1 MSDTDDQRTPGDRPE
16 AAATPT
22 GARRTVAAEH
32 RAETKRDSKSTGATV
47 RSTLRNVTDLLARV
61 VMGVAT
67 VIAFILA
74 LHILFVV
81 FQANPANAI
90 VRTIDGW
97 ALDLSFGLRDL
108 FLPDDE
114 RVRVL
119 VNFGIAAVVY
129 LVVGRILAGLIRRI
143 G

>member
-1 MSDTDDQRTPGDRPE
+1 MSDTDDKRTPEDDAGVAP
-16 AAATPT
+16 
-22 GARRTVAAEH
+22 GARRTATAEH
-32 RAETKRDSKSTGATV
+32 RAESKSNTRLSMATV
-47 RSTLRNVTDLLARV
+47 RTTLRTVTDLIARL
-61 VMGVAT
+61 VMAAAM
-67 VIAFILA
+67 VIALILA
-74 LHILFVV
+74 MHILFVV
-81 FQANPANAI
+81 FEANPGNAI

-119 VNFGIAAVVY
+119 VNFGIAAIVY
-129 LVVGRILAGLIRRI
+129 LVAGRILAGLIRRI